1 MVYQKQL
8 VLEELMSAEPVKA
21 QNLNQ
26 ELHQLLVEAVVG
38 KVSKRYSKVHL

>member
-21 QNLNQ
+21 RNLNQ
-26 ELHQLLVEAVVG
+26 ELHQLRAEAVVD
-38 KVSKRYSKVHL
+38 KVFKRYSKVRL